1 MKKCIVA
8 DDHPLYRSA
17 IIQVLQNQS
26 DASDAGK
33 DALEILE
40 AEDILSLQ
48 HVLSDN
54 QDADLILLDLHMP
67 GAYGFGAL
75 AFVHGLCPDIPVL
88 VVSANEKPEII
99 QKAINYGARG
109 FLPKSSAMETI
120 HQAIDQVVAG
130 HQWLPPSVTFDA
142 TNDDA
147 IDDEHNIM
155 SAISTLTPQ
164 QYLVLTMV
172 AQGLLNKQIAYELE
186 VTEATVKAHLT
197 AIFRKLN
204 VRSRTQAVLAV
215 SALHLESPQSA

>member
-17 IIQVLQNQS
+17 IIQVLQNRS
-26 DASDAGK
+26 DDL
-33 DALEILE
+33 DIIE

-48 HVLSDN
+48 HALSDN

-88 VVSANEKPEII
+88 VVSANEKPEIM
-99 QKAINYGARG
+99 QKAIGYGARG
-109 FLPKSSAMETI
+109 FLPKSSDMETI
-120 HQAIDQVVAG
+120 QEAIDRVVAG
-130 HQWLPPSVTFDA
+130 GQWLPENITPQPAVTTEADEQQIMA
-142 TNDDA
+142 A
-147 IDDEHNIM
+147 IG
-155 SAISTLTPQ
+155 TLTPQ

-172 AQGLLNKQIAYELE
+172 AQGLLNKQIAYELD
-186 VTEATVKAHLT
+186 VTEATIKAHLT
-197 AIFRKLN
+197 AIFRKLH

-215 SALHLESPQSA
+215 SALHLESPHSSPPN